1 MSEGCVIFDTSMGKT
16 AFDTQVLI
24 GEPGDTVY
32 RINLT
37 GADEADASVTLD
49 FIDHPMF

>member
-1 MSEGCVIFDTSMGKT
+1 MGKA
-16 AFDTQVLI
+16 AFDTLVLI

-37 GADEADASVTLD
+37 GADEADASVTLE
-49 FIDHPMF
+49 FIDHPTF